1 MRKALVHVKGVPAAV
16 LSEHAPSG
24 TPAAY
29 RMEYLPDYAA
39 GAAPRPVSL
48 LLPVQAEP
56 HVSDFLFPVFD
67 NMLPEGAFRRSICRA
82 LHVDEADRFGLLLA
96 LAQHD
101 SIGDITLTRLD

>member
-16 LSEHAPSG
+16 LSEHALSG

-29 RMEYLPDYAA
+29 RMEHLPDDAA

-48 LLPVQAEP
+48 LP
-56 HVSDFLFPVFD
+56 
-67 NMLPEGAFRRSICRA
+67 
-82 LHVDEADRFGLLLA
+82 A
-96 LAQHD
+96 LAQRD